1 MLSRNGVTDM
11 SKQHTFI
18 WYFRYVNTS
27 NQQLLLNFKK
37 HLLIREL
44 KEKTIH
50 EYLKEVSNW
59 MKHLQEKDVK
69 TLEATE
75 NDLKEYIDNMDIS
88 ESRKTRILSVLNTF
102 YSHNKKKRYCKENIV
117 EKYKINN

>member
-1 MLSRNGVTDM
+1 MRGVVILKRHGWM
-11 SKQHTFI
+11 
-18 WYFRYVNTS
+18 WYFRYVDES
-27 NQQLLLNFKK
+27 NLQLLLNFKK

-59 MKHLQEKDVK
+59 MKYLQDKEVK

-75 NDLKEYIDNMDIS
+75 NDLKEYLDCMEVSDA
-88 ESRKTRILSVLNTF
+88 RKTRVLSILNIF
-102 YSHNKKKRYCKENIV
+102 YSHNKRKKYCKENIV
-117 EKYKINN
+117 EKYKNK

>member
-1 MLSRNGVTDM
+1 MKHNWT
-11 SKQHTFI
+11 
-18 WYFRYVNTS
+18 WYFRLANEDNV
-27 NQQLLLNFKK
+27 QLLMNYKK
-37 HLLIREL
+37 MLQY
-44 KEKTIH
+44 KGVNEKTIF
-50 EYLKEVSNW
+50 EYQKDVYNW
-59 MKHLQEKDVK
+59 MKYLQEKDVK